1 MSRNFCT
8 SLPLANKRTLIT
20 KTTVED
26 FMVHLQATQVGP
38 ILDMSGYNGLDSP
51 KSGELKFSQV
61 IKEDQRR
68 QTSLHNP
75 FLLARSLNYLGAFQT
90 FQSHNT

>member
-68 QTSLHNP
+68 QTALPNP